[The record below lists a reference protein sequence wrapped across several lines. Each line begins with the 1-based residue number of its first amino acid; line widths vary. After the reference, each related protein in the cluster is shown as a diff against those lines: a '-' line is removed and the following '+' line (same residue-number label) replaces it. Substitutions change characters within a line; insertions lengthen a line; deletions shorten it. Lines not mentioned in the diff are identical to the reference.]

1 MGNIAMKLL
10 VALST
15 LLAVSLAEEAKVVA
29 APLPYYAGY
38 PYAGYGY
45 AGYAGLP
52 YAAGHVTYAAA
63 PVTYAAPIAPYVGS
77 QYHAQDE
84 FGNLNYGYSN
94 LNSAKAEAGNT
105 YGGVNG
111 GYSYVDANGVLQQ
124 VQYVADAAGFRVAD
138 SRLPVAPVYNGVAPT
153 FNPGLPVAPVDTAEV
168 AEAKAAFAE
177 AYAAQEAAVAAV
189 AERKKRE
196 AEPAFGYHFATH
208 HPFAYS
214 AYHPYAGLGY
224 YGLPYYG

>member
-63 PVTYAAPIAPYVGS
+63 PAVAAPVAPVTYAAPIAPYVGS

-84 FGNLNYGYSN
+84 FGNLNYGYSS
-94 LNSAKAEAGNT
+94 LSSLFGTGHEVKVEVPGT
-105 YGGVNG
+105 F
-111 GYSYVDANGVLQQ
+111 LEE
-124 VQYVADAAGFRVAD
+124 
-138 SRLPVAPVYNGVAPT
+138 YNIG
-153 FNPGLPVAPVDTAEV
+153 
-168 AEAKAAFAE
+168 
-177 AYAAQEAAVAAV
+177 
-189 AERKKRE
+189 KK
-196 AEPAFGYHFATH
+196 
-208 HPFAYS
+208 
-214 AYHPYAGLGY
+214 
-224 YGLPYYG
+224 